1 MQGAPG
7 GAAEGLW
14 GAPGAGS
21 GSPRNPA
28 GRARRQRASFRCQA
42 RCRELAASLCCS
54 VLREPQGFW
63 TSFQLVL
70 LPLARSLFF
79 FWVPK
84 GMANRFFS
92 WVFIGSVLV
101 FQACL
106 SYLQRLRG
114 SWQVWSVCLCLT
126 PLFKQ
131 EELVVLYCIP

>member
-28 GRARRQRASFRCQA
+28 GKARRQRASFRCQA
-42 RCRELAASLCCS
+42 RCRELAASLSCS

-79 FWVPK
+79 SGFPK
-84 GMANRFFS
+84 GWLTVFFLGFHWKCVGFS
-92 WVFIGSVLV
+92 GL
-101 FQACL
+101 L
-106 SYLQRLRG
+106 EYLQRLGG
-114 SWQVWSVCLCLT
+114 SWQVWSVCLYLT